1 MVDDSRAPDLQ
12 STPDIDTSVSHSAR
26 IWDYWLGG
34 KENYLVDR
42 QLGDQIAEVLPDIV
56 EQARADR
63 AFLKRV
69 VGYFVEQG
77 IRQFLDIGTGLP
89 TADNTHEVAQRLAPK
104 SRIVYVDNDP
114 LVLAHAR
121 ALLTSSPQGATS
133 YLDAD
138 MHDPEAIVRGAR
150 ETLDFTSPVAI
161 TMLGVVWHIT
171 DDQEALSI
179 VGRLME
185 ETAPGSYLA
194 IAHPTIEVTG
204 EKMAEAIRQWNQ
216 FGKPPGIHRSPAQI
230 ASLFTGLELVDPGV
244 VSCTRWRPEPLPFG
258 EPSDSDQYCG
268 VARKPQSVG

>member
-1 MVDDSRAPDLQ
+1 MVDDSRAPDPR
-12 STPDIDTSVSHSAR
+12 STPAIDTSVSHSAR

-42 QLGDQIAEVLPDIV
+42 RLGDQIAEVLPDIV
-56 EQARADR
+56 DQARADR

-69 VGYFVEQG
+69 VSFFVEQG

-89 TADNTHEVAQRLAPK
+89 TADNTHEVAQRIAPE
-104 SRIVYVDNDP
+104 SRVVYVDNDP

-121 ALLTSSPQGATS
+121 ALLTSTPQGATS

-138 MHDPEAIVRGAR
+138 MHDPETILRGAR
-150 ETLDFTSPVAI
+150 ETLDFSEPVAV
-161 TMLGVVWHIT
+161 TMLGVAWHIT
-171 DDQEALSI
+171 DDQEALRI

-185 ETAPGSYLA
+185 ETAPGSYIA
-194 IAHPTIEVTG
+194 IAHPTIEATG
-204 EKMAEAIRQWNQ
+204 ERMAEAIRQWNQ

-230 ASLFTGLELVDPGV
+230 AALFEGLELVDPGV

-258 EPSDSDQYCG
+258 EPEESDQYCG
-268 VARKPQSVG
+268 VARKPQSAA

>member
-1 MVDDSRAPDLQ
+1 MDDSRAPDPR
-12 STPDIDTSVSHSAR
+12 STPAIDTSVSHSAR

-42 QLGDQIAEVLPDIV
+42 RLGDQIAEVLPDIV
-56 EQARADR
+56 DQARADR

-69 VGYFVEQG
+69 VSFFVEQG

-89 TADNTHEVAQRLAPK
+89 TADNTHEVAQRIAPE
-104 SRIVYVDNDP
+104 SRVVYVDNDP

-121 ALLTSSPQGATS
+121 ALLTSTPQGATS

-138 MHDPEAIVRGAR
+138 MHDPETILRGAR
-150 ETLDFTSPVAI
+150 ETLDFSEPVAV
-161 TMLGVVWHIT
+161 TMLGVAWHIT
-171 DDQEALSI
+171 DDQEALRI

-185 ETAPGSYLA
+185 ETAPGSYIA
-194 IAHPTIEVTG
+194 IAHPTIEATG
-204 EKMAEAIRQWNQ
+204 ERMAEAIRQWNQ

-230 ASLFTGLELVDPGV
+230 AALFEGLELVDPGV

-258 EPSDSDQYCG
+258 EPEESDQYCG
-268 VARKPQSVG
+268 VARKPQSAA